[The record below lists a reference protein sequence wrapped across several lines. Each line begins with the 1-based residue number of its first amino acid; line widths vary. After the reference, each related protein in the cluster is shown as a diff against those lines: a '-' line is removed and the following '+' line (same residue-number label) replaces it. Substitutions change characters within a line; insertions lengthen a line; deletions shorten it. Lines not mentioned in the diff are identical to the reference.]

1 MTAHHPPR
9 PRLTLN
15 VGITG
20 HRAAILSAP
29 VLASLRPYVEDVFRK
44 LREAALRVHEEEL
57 AIFDRSPARLHL
69 HSPLASGAD
78 QLAADSARA
87 AGYHVRAL
95 LPFAPDDYRD
105 DFVQGHERDEFN
117 RQLDSADEIFALPC
131 DRSDGE
137 AAYVL
142 VGKAVVAAA
151 DILVAIWDGCEGN
164 GPGGTAHVVDLAL
177 GTSVPVIHIAID
189 RESGAV
195 EATRL
200 LVGGDVVEPVVQSL
214 SDAGAFEA
222 LVRDTLTPH
231 TAEEREQLAAFFDE
245 REKRT
250 NLRIE
255 YPLLMAAVGV
265 KSLSSGPWRQR
276 SIEQDIMDD
285 RAASNHPG
293 GPELP
298 LDLAYGW
305 ANFLAIRYA
314 QLFRSGH
321 VTNYVLSALAV
332 ILALG
337 GLITPSIK
345 VFLVFGELGVI
356 GLLFLNT
363 SAGKDGDWHRRW
375 LQYRHLAESLRP
387 LAYLKRT
394 GMVSTPFRSDFIHGP
409 LHREAGA
416 DWTRWYAAATWR
428 DMDSPR
434 GIMTC
439 ADVPQLA
446 DAVLREQIVPQ
457 ANYHQVNAERMNKLD
472 HRLHE
477 VGNFLMGAVIAS
489 CVLFLLGYGPLHEW
503 VKSMTGPFIFLTAGL
518 PAVSAAVF
526 GMRGHGEHLLAASRS
541 ANTAVALAAN
551 AERLKGAVHLE
562 AMANELKNTAAI
574 MLADLNEW
582 SVAYSERSLEI
593 PA

>member
-1 MTAHHPPR
+1 LTAHHPPR

-29 VLASLRPYVEDVFRK
+29 VLASLRPHVEDVFRK
-44 LREAALRVHEEEL
+44 LREAALRVHEEEV

-105 DFVQGHERDEFN
+105 DFVPGHERDEFN

-189 RESGAV
+189 RVSGVV

-200 LVGGDVVEPVVQSL
+200 LVGGDVVEPVVESL

-245 REKRT
+245 REIRT

-255 YPLLMAAVGV
+255 YPLLMAVVGV

-285 RAASNHPG
+285 RAASNDPG

-337 GLITPSIK
+337 
-345 VFLVFGELGVI
+345 
-356 GLLFLNT
+356 
-363 SAGKDGDWHRRW
+363 
-375 LQYRHLAESLRP
+375 
-387 LAYLKRT
+387 
-394 GMVSTPFRSDFIHGP
+394 
-409 LHREAGA
+409 
-416 DWTRWYAAATWR
+416 
-428 DMDSPR
+428 
-434 GIMTC
+434 
-439 ADVPQLA
+439 
-446 DAVLREQIVPQ
+446 
-457 ANYHQVNAERMNKLD
+457 
-472 HRLHE
+472 
-477 VGNFLMGAVIAS
+477 
-489 CVLFLLGYGPLHEW
+489 
-503 VKSMTGPFIFLTAGL
+503 
-518 PAVSAAVF
+518 
-526 GMRGHGEHLLAASRS
+526 
-541 ANTAVALAAN
+541 
-551 AERLKGAVHLE
+551 
-562 AMANELKNTAAI
+562 
-574 MLADLNEW
+574 
-582 SVAYSERSLEI
+582 
-593 PA
+593 